1 VRCVG
6 GVSFRSRGFS
16 VCRIR
21 LEALAALLIAVG
33 LAALSGSPVHAQWL
47 EAGPFTST
55 STLPSTPGNLSSNDL
70 VYGMPAQGN
79 PVYGATNVIL
89 QSQNDP
95 TGGTYWVTTV
105 SGGIWKTTNG
115 GVTWAPTTDNQP
127 SLSIGAITVD
137 TADPTGKTMYAATGY
152 YSAGGVNLAPQ
163 TTILKSTDGGNSWQA
178 LSSTGIQNLFLDSSG
193 HASAD
198 TAAPA
203 SIKNIVAMGNVV
215 LVAAALSNGHDSNNT
230 AGGLYRSTD
239 GGLTFSLVPTF
250 NTEVTNLISTT
261 INNQTVLIAA
271 RDGAAYHPD
280 NGILY
285 STDAGVT
292 WTTLLAPG
300 TPLLPTNS
308 SNPGNLVFSG
318 ANDNLNIKVAAG
330 LGDSLFVA
338 VVKNITNSHG
348 VTISEPTGL
357 YYTPHFTPGTT
368 PTWYNLGEV
377 QFTTA
382 SGTCT
387 GGCTLQGNL
396 QGNIHFAL
404 VADPKQAGVAYIA
417 GSGIFISGA
426 SDEIASMVRVNY
438 DATTNAATY
447 TPIVFPTPNSSPH
460 PDTRSLVINSQGN
473 LLTTDDG
480 GVYALTNPS
489 TSTGTW
495 TALGGVAADGSP
507 IRAIETYSAAMDPK
521 TGRLVF
527 ASQDNGAGL
536 SPPSATLAQITPG
549 AGQNTLGGDG
559 FSVAVNYKTSAPSI
573 FYETADARQLARVF
587 ANQNLSLASPPNL
600 LDINVAGTGGQN
612 YLDYQ
617 GDNANGI
624 VVAVNAVDPT
634 KLLFRSSR
642 LYTWTDPGTALSGSI
657 DITDIST
664 GNIFDP
670 SAWTEKIAYGTHGAP
685 DAILAGGPLAG
696 GGLGVFLRTQEQV
709 NSALPIVGF
718 SNLLTS
724 YIGANPVGV
733 LFDPATEHK
742 FFITDV
748 HNVYAT
754 KDTGHTLTALVLPAN
769 FQNPAGLA
777 YIADAN
783 GNANNGVRALLVGGT
798 STVANSTG
806 SIISTLD
813 PFATNVQWMN
823 FGAGLPNAVV
833 YGLNYY
839 PDIDTLVAATYGRG
853 VYILY
858 DVTSHYST
866 ATALWFGKANN
877 DSTPDPSLLTG
888 NRPLDKFGTGTLT
901 LTGPATYSGGTFVF
915 GGTLAVGS
923 DAALGDPSGQIGID
937 AGTWAVTSSF
947 STARTVA
954 FGVDG
959 GTVDVGPFSLTAS
972 GLWAAQGPVNK
983 TGSGVLALQGLGFFQ
998 DFMVSA
1004 GTLEVDGS
1012 FSGTSLQVAM
1022 GAALTGTGQI
1032 AAPTTISGI
1041 LAPGDALGILTFT
1054 APVTLT
1060 PSSNLRIAIDGTS
1073 TGGGVGSYSQVI
1085 VNGASLT
1092 LGGTLSPIFRGIS
1105 GANNNFTPVLGQ
1117 QFTVA
1122 AASGGVIGQFAGVD
1136 LSSTGLSSSLR
1147 FDTLYGATA
1156 VNLVTTPS
1164 FYSVNAFGPAWNA
1177 NQQSVGVALDLLR
1190 PPAGTTSPNTTLQSA
1205 FNGLYGLSAAQ
1216 IGSALTGLSGE
1227 GEARAVAN
1235 TLDTIDALHTAL
1247 LDHLIGAP
1255 VAPGFNNLALNFG
1268 GGGGSARNFYAAYN
1282 RIPGDRSAPVEKAP
1296 SSPSA
1301 EPNHW
1306 WSSVFYQGNMTDTS
1320 AGIAGGTSNVSGF
1333 IAGVEGE
1340 IRPGLLI
1347 GGAISSAHTDASGS
1361 SSGTGDNIAFIAY
1374 GRQTAG
1380 RLQASA
1386 YAGYVRDSFGMQHDF
1401 GSLGGGA
1408 PLKNSGASSLITGGS
1423 LAYTFNAGAF
1433 QIAPTLTASFT
1444 HLLFDG
1450 VSVVSPQ
1457 GFAVALPSQWADRF
1471 RLTLGPTVSRSLT
1484 TDRGIKLLATVSGG
1498 FLYQTNPVTAL
1509 DGQLF
1514 GIPTLAQSA
1523 PAGHVG
1529 GFADVGLNASFTDK
1543 LSGFIRWRG
1552 EARDQARS
1560 YQLTGGLI
1568 ATF

>member
-1 VRCVG
+1 
-6 GVSFRSRGFS
+6 
-16 VCRIR
+16 
-21 LEALAALLIAVG
+21 LEGLAALLIAVG
-33 LAALSGSPVHAQWL
+33 LAALSGSPAHAQWL

-70 VYGMPAQGN
+70 VYGMRAQGN

-95 TGGTYWVTTV
+95 TGSTYWVTTV
-105 SGGIWKTTNG
+105 SGGIWKTTNS
-115 GVTWAPTTDNQP
+115 GVSWAPTTDKQP

-137 TADPTGKTMYAATGY
+137 TADPSGKTMYAATGY
-152 YSAGGVNLAPQ
+152 YSAGAVNLAPQ

-178 LSSTGIQNLFLDSSG
+178 LSPTGIQNLFLDSSG
-193 HASAD
+193 HASPD
-198 TAAPA
+198 AAPA

-239 GGLTFSLVPTF
+239 GGLTFSLVPNF

-300 TPLLPTNS
+300 TPLVPTNS
-308 SNPGNLVFSG
+308 SNPDNLTFSG
-318 ANDNLNIKVAAG
+318 VHDNLNIKVAVGAG
-330 LGDSLFVA
+330 NSLFVA
-338 VVKNITNSHG
+338 VVKTPING
-348 VTISEPTGL
+348 FQETGL

-377 QFTTA
+377 LFTPAT
-382 SGTCT
+382 GTCST
-387 GGCTLQGNL
+387 GCTLQGNA
-396 QGNIHFAL
+396 QGNTHFAL
-404 VADPKQAGVAYIA
+404 VADPNQAGVAYIA
-417 GSGIFISGA
+417 GSGVFPSGVN
-426 SDEIASMVRVNY
+426 DEIATIVRVNY
-438 DATTNAATY
+438 NATTNAATY
-447 TPIVFPTPNSSPH
+447 TPIVFPTINASPH
-460 PDTRSLVINSQGN
+460 PDTRSLVLNSQGN
-473 LLTTDDG
+473 LVTTDDG
-480 GVYALTNPS
+480 GVYLLTSPS
-489 TSTGTW
+489 TSSGTW
-495 TALGGVAADGSP
+495 SAFGGVADGSP
-507 IRAIETYSAAMDPK
+507 IRAIETYVAAMDPK
-521 TGRLVF
+521 TGRFGFV
-527 ASQDNGAGL
+527 SQDNGAGL

-549 AGQNTLGGDG
+549 VGQNTLGGDG
-559 FSVAVNYKTSAPSI
+559 FSVAVNYKNSGPSI

-612 YLDYQ
+612 YIDYQ

-657 DITDIST
+657 NIADIST

-670 SAWTEKIAYGTHGAP
+670 TAWTEKIAYGTHDAP
-685 DAILAGGPLAG
+685 DAVLAGGPLAG
-696 GGLGVFLRTQEQV
+696 GGVGVFLRTQEQV
-709 NSALPIVGF
+709 NAGHPIVGF
-718 SNLLTS
+718 ASNLLTS
-724 YIGANPVGV
+724 YSGANPVDV

-742 FFITDV
+742 FFIADV
-748 HNVYAT
+748 HSVYAT
-754 KDTGHTLTALVLPAN
+754 NDTGHTLTALTLQAD

-777 YIADAN
+777 YVADAN

-823 FGAGLPNAVV
+823 LGAGLPNAVV

-915 GGTLAVGS
+915 GGTLAVGADS
-923 DAALGDPSGQIGID
+923 ALGDPSGQIGID
-937 AGTWAVTSSF
+937 AGIWALTSSF

-959 GTVDVGPFSLTAS
+959 GTVDVGAFNLTAS

-983 TGSGVLALQGLGFFQ
+983 VGSGLLALQGLGFFQ

-1022 GAALTGTGQI
+1022 GAALRGGGQI
-1032 AAPTTISGI
+1032 AAPTTVSGI
-1041 LAPGDALGILTFT
+1041 LAPGDAPGVLTFT
-1054 APVTLT
+1054 APLTLT
-1060 PSSNLRIAIDGTS
+1060 PSSNLRIAIDGATA
-1073 TGGGVGSYSQVI
+1073 GNGAGFYSQVI

-1092 LGGTLSPIFRGIS
+1092 LGGTLSPVFRGIN

-1117 QFTVA
+1117 QFTIA
-1122 AASGGVIGQFAGVD
+1122 AASGGVIGQFVGVD
-1136 LSSTGLSSSLR
+1136 LSSTGLPSSLR

-1164 FYSVNAFGPAWNA
+1164 SYSVNAFGTAWNA
-1177 NQQSVGVALDLLR
+1177 NQQSVGAALDFLR
-1190 PPAGTTSPNTTLQSA
+1190 PPAGTTSSNTGLQSA
-1205 FNGLYGLSAAQ
+1205 FNALYGLSAPQ

-1235 TLDTIDALHTAL
+1235 TLDTIDALHIAL

-1268 GGGGSARNFYAAYN
+1268 GGGNARNFYAAYN
-1282 RIPGDRSAPVEKAP
+1282 RIPGDRSAPASPAP
-1296 SSPSA
+1296 SSPSV

-1306 WSSVFYQGNMTDTS
+1306 WSSVFYQANMTGTS

-1340 IRPGLLI
+1340 VRPGLLV
-1347 GGAISSAHTDASGS
+1347 GGAISSAHTDVSGS
-1361 SSGTGDNIAFIAY
+1361 GSGTGDNIAVVGY
-1374 GRQTAG
+1374 GRQTLG
-1380 RLQASA
+1380 RLQAAA
-1386 YAGYVRDSFGMQHDF
+1386 YTGFVRNSFGLQHDF
-1401 GSLGGGA
+1401 GSLGGYA
-1408 PLKNSGASSLITGGS
+1408 PLQSSGASSLIAGGS
-1423 LAYTFNAGAF
+1423 LAYMFNAGAF

-1450 VSVVSPQ
+1450 INVTSPQ
-1457 GFAVALPSQWADRF
+1457 GFAVALPNQWTDRF
-1471 RLTLGPTVSRSLT
+1471 RLTLGPTVTRSLT
-1484 TDRGIKLLATVSGG
+1484 TDRGIKLLAIVSGG

-1523 PAGHVG
+1523 PAGHAG
-1529 GFADVGLNASFTDK
+1529 GFTDVGLNASFTDK